1 MSNNY
6 LYDGHFN
13 VDNFYSR
20 WVQKCDDG
28 GGSCA
33 VPCYGR
39 VAKSTLLSVVIL
51 RAAVLGPAGA
61 RAQQPRVLAILVM
74 WTCLISG
81 AATKCLNPGP
91 SGTFS
96 TSFYCN

>member
-1 MSNNY
+1 M
-6 LYDGHFN
+6 GK
-13 VDNFYSR
+13 
-20 WVQKCDDG
+20 KCDDG

-33 VPCYGR
+33 VACYGR

-81 AATKCLNPGP
+81 PGNQVLEPGP
-91 SGTFS
+91 KWDILYFILLQLKPSLRRVLNLKHF
-96 TSFYCN
+96 